1 MYTYLIV
8 DDEMIERKGIRMLLS
23 WMNIRENI
31 LEASNGEE
39 ALEVFEKEKI
49 DVLLTDINMPFM
61 DGIELLSRIH
71 EEYPGTETVIFS
83 GYDEFSYAKK
93 AISYGVSAYILK
105 PVNPEEFKKVVGE
118 ITEKL
123 AKSEREEKRKDESM
137 EFLREHLL
145 YLMVNGQSRSTMQ
158 EKTQM
163 LLDMSFVR
171 DFCRMVLLEC
181 ANNYF
186 EQVNSEQIENCASHS
201 RYFSDELDAQNFYQK
216 EEQMFD
222 IFLCIWYT
230 IFMKK
235 DMFTINKNGLSYGRG
250 YVYSLQYH
258 LVWCTKYR
266 KKVLKDGIDVE
277 CKEML
282 ESLAQEYKF
291 QILAMEVMP
300 DHIHL
305 LVDCRP
311 QFYISDMI
319 KIMKG
324 NLARQ
329 MFLLHPEL
337 KKELWGGHLWNPS
350 YCAVTVSDRSREQVL
365 AYIEGQKEKSS

>member
-137 EFLREHLL
+137 KFLREHLL

-186 EQVNSEQIENCASHS
+186 EQVNSEQIEKMQ
-201 RYFSDELDAQNFYQK
+201 SDLQMPRRRSQILGLEDGRSGLDLPGGQIGVRLLRGRGECVGGRGEGLDSPGGRIGVSLLTGAKFG
-216 EEQMFD
+216 D
-222 IFLCIWYT
+222 R
-230 IFMKK
+230 MKK
-235 DMFTINKNGLSYGRG
+235 IFSEFF
-250 YVYSLQYH
+250 
-258 LVWCTKYR
+258 
-266 KKVLKDGIDVE
+266 VLDFMRTE
-277 CKEML
+277 
-282 ESLAQEYKF
+282 KF
-291 QILAMEVMP
+291 
-300 DHIHL
+300 
-305 LVDCRP
+305 
-311 QFYISDMI
+311 
-319 KIMKG
+319 
-324 NLARQ
+324 
-329 MFLLHPEL
+329 
-337 KKELWGGHLWNPS
+337 
-350 YCAVTVSDRSREQVL
+350 REDIV
-365 AYIEGQKEKSS
+365 

>member
-8 DDEMIERKGIRMLLS
+8 DDEMIERKGIRMLLAR
-23 WMNIRENI
+23 MNIRENI

-186 EQVNSEQIENCASHS
+186 EQVNSEQIEKMQ
-201 RYFSDELDAQNFYQK
+201 SDL
-216 EEQMFD
+216 QMPRRRSQ
-222 IFLCIWYT
+222 IL
-230 IFMKK
+230 
-235 DMFTINKNGLSYGRG
+235 G
-250 YVYSLQYH
+250 
-258 LVWCTKYR
+258 
-266 KKVLKDGIDVE
+266 LKDGRRVWI
-277 CKEML
+277 C
-282 ESLAQEYKF
+282 
-291 QILAMEVMP
+291 
-300 DHIHL
+300 
-305 LVDCRP
+305 
-311 QFYISDMI
+311 
-319 KIMKG
+319 
-324 NLARQ
+324 
-329 MFLLHPEL
+329 PE
-337 KKELWGGHLWNPS
+337 G
-350 YCAVTVSDRSREQVL
+350 RS
-365 AYIEGQKEKSS
+365 A